1 MPEMFKVFWICTLFV
16 SWTSKTALYLFYFR
30 FLTVFWQS
38 FREIFTYLCCI
49 RVFNRI
55 QVQGQIPVKA
65 SQMITETSI
74 EILILSEQ
82 FIFFTELQL
91 QSSDVIYLQ
100 EVQEKFLLILSGYLL
115 ETTYNLY
122 T

>member
-1 MPEMFKVFWICTLFV
+1 MPEMFKVFWICTIFV

-65 SQMITETSI
+65 SQRITETSI

>member
-1 MPEMFKVFWICTLFV
+1 MPEMFKVFWICTIFV

-100 EVQEKFLLILSGYLL
+100 EVQEKLLLILSGYLL

>member
-1 MPEMFKVFWICTLFV
+1 MPEMFKIFWICTIFV

-74 EILILSEQ
+74 EIFILREQ
-82 FIFFTELQL
+82 LIFFTELQL
-91 QSSDVIYLQ
+91 QSLDVIYLQ

>member
-1 MPEMFKVFWICTLFV
+1 MPEMFKVFWICTIFV

-49 RVFNRI
+49 RVFNRL

-74 EILILSEQ
+74 EIFILSEQ
-82 FIFFTELQL
+82 FIFWTELQL

>member
-1 MPEMFKVFWICTLFV
+1 MPEMFKVFWICTIFV

>member
-1 MPEMFKVFWICTLFV
+1 MPEMFKIFWICTIFV

>member
-1 MPEMFKVFWICTLFV
+1 MPEMFKVFWICTIFV

-100 EVQEKFLLILSGYLL
+100 EGQEKFLLILSGYLL

>member
-1 MPEMFKVFWICTLFV
+1 MPEMFKVFWICTIFV

-100 EVQEKFLLILSGYLL
+100 EVQEKFLLIFSGYLL